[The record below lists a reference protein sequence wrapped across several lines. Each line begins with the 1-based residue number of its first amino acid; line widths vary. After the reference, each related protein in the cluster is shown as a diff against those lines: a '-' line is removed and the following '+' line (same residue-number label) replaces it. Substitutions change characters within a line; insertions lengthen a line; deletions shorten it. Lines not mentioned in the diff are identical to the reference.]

1 MAKGADVNA
10 TDNKQETVLMDAAMG
25 GNTDVVK
32 ILLSKGVDVNAKNNK
47 GETALSIARG
57 KSFSDV
63 VKLLKAAG
71 ARE

>member
-1 MAKGADVNA
+1 
-10 TDNKQETVLMDAAMG
+10 MDAAMG

-32 ILLSKGVDVNAKNNK
+32 ILLSKGVDINAKNNK